1 MHWVSSLFTHVVDVA
16 GFETFGFFLADFFV
30 PDLTEFPKSR
40 VEGFFFLVCFFFQH
54 FFVGG

>member
-1 MHWVSSLFTHVVDVA
+1 MHWLSSLLTHVVDVA

-40 VEGFFFLVCFFFQH
+40 VEGFFFCLFFLPT
-54 FFVGG
+54 FFCRG